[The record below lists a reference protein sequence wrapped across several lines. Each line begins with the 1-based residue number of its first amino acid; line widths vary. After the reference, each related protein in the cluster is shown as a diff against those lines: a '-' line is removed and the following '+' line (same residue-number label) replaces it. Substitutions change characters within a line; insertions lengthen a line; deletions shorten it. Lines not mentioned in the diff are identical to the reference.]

1 MRELH
6 DYDCALTGV
15 MPMRV
20 ILATMVVVGG
30 LGVALIV
37 AVPAHTEPQAC
48 PPVCDQIPDSAWIQ
62 RRAVP
67 LDPVYGWPPLA
78 SLAAQVTGSTP
89 GPRFRFE
96 ELCATPPVPR
106 DPRDSAVVAHA
117 TVAHPDGQ
125 WQLQAQILHWRGD
138 TASGGAIAG
147 SVFSNA
153 VAALRSCQQRAPQ
166 QSPSITSDET
176 NRMAAVISG
185 PVVMHTYLLAHPASS
200 TISELTLWSSGPPQV
215 PWPAMADDP
224 VLNAMTAPLCEA
236 YIASCP

>member
-1 MRELH
+1 
-6 DYDCALTGV
+6 
-15 MPMRV
+15 MRV
-20 ILATMVVVGG
+20 ILATVVVVGG
-30 LGVALIV
+30 LAVALIV
-37 AVPAHTEPQAC
+37 AVPAHADPQAC

-67 LDPVYGWPPLA
+67 LDSVYGWPALGGLA
-78 SLAAQVTGSTP
+78 VQVTGAAP

-96 ELCATPPVPR
+96 ELCATAPVSR
-106 DPRDSAVVAHA
+106 DARDSAVVARA

-138 TASGGAIAG
+138 TASGGATAS
-147 SVFSNA
+147 SVFTTA
-153 VAALRSCQQRAPQ
+153 VAALRSCQQRAPL

-185 PVVMHTYLLAHPASS
+185 PIVMHTYLVAHPSSS
-200 TISELTLWSSGPPQV
+200 TITELTLWSSAPPQV
-215 PWPAMADDP
+215 AWPAMADDP
-224 VLNAMTAPLCEA
+224 VLNAMTAPLCDA

>member
-1 MRELH
+1 
-6 DYDCALTGV
+6 
-15 MPMRV
+15 MRV
-20 ILATMVVVGG
+20 ILATMMVVGG
-30 LGVALIV
+30 LAVALIV
-37 AVPAHTEPQAC
+37 VVPGHAEPQAC

-67 LDPVYGWPPLA
+67 LDPVYNWSPLA
-78 SLAAQVTGSTP
+78 GLATQLTGAAP

-96 ELCATPPVPR
+96 ELCATPAVPR
-106 DPRDSAVVAHA
+106 DPRDSAVVARA
-117 TVAHPDGQ
+117 TVPHPDGQ

-138 TASGGAIAG
+138 TASGGAIAA
-147 SVFSNA
+147 SVYSSA

-185 PVVMHTYLLAHPASS
+185 PVVMHIYLVAHPASS
-200 TISELTLWSSGPPQV
+200 TISELTLWSVGPPQV

-224 VLNAMTAPLCEA
+224 VLNAMTAPLCDA

>member
-1 MRELH
+1 
-6 DYDCALTGV
+6 
-15 MPMRV
+15 MRV

-30 LGVALIV
+30 LVVAFIV
-37 AVPAHTEPQAC
+37 AVPAHAEPQAC

-67 LDPVYGWPPLA
+67 LDSVYGWPAPAALA
-78 SLAAQVTGSTP
+78 TQVTGVAP
-89 GPRFRFE
+89 GPRFRFQ

-106 DPRDSAVVAHA
+106 DPRDSAVVARA
-117 TVAHPDGQ
+117 TVVHPDGQ

-138 TASGGAIAG
+138 TASGGAIAA
-147 SVFSNA
+147 SVFTDA
-153 VAALRSCQQRAPQ
+153 VAAVRSCQQRAPL

-185 PVVMHTYLLAHPASS
+185 PVVMHTYLVAHPASS